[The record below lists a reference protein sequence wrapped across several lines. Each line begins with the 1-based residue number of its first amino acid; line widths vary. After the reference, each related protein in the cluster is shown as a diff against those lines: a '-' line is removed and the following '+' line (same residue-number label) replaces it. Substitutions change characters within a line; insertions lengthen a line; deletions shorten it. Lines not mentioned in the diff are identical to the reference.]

1 MPMSTALFIAGI
13 VLVFC
18 VFGVVLAWGEYQTRK
33 IHRT

>member
-1 MPMSTALFIAGI
+1 MPMSTALVIVGI

-18 VFGVVLAWGEYQTRK
+18 VFGAVLAWGEHQTRN